1 MAAKIQASLL
11 FKFQVINQQIKHVRL
26 VAECGLAITTPKRLR
41 QEFQATP
48 SYIKLLIF
56 KISSLAR
63 QWWLLMPLIPMLRKQ
78 RWADL

>member
-11 FKFQVINQQIKHVRL
+11 SKFQVINQQIKPVGL

-48 SYIKLLIF
+48 SYIK
-56 KISSLAR
+56 
-63 QWWLLMPLIPMLRKQ
+63 
-78 RWADL
+78 